1 MYVRLINGM
10 LNQMK
15 KILTAFMFFAAM
27 IFPQAAQ
34 AATLSVSPSTGTINK
49 GCTFSVNIELD
60 TQGTQTD
67 GSDVILFYEPQKLSA
82 TINSIVNGKIYQD
95 YPGNSVDSSGGK
107 ISISGISSV
116 ATPFNGKGTF
126 ATINFQVIDSAQ
138 GNSTTLKFDFD
149 PNDKTK
155 TTDTNVVERGT
166 IADVLSQVTDGAYTI
181 GTGTC
186 GSTAQ
191 SAATSTAG
199 SQGAPGSAL
208 LPQGAAGDS
217 SGSALYRPSSLPQSG
232 FFENTLILASV
243 GVVLVLLGA
252 IGLVIL

>member
-1 MYVRLINGM
+1 M
-10 LNQMK
+10 LNSMK
-15 KILTAFMFFAAM
+15 KILTTLLFLSVL
-27 IFPQAAQ
+27 IFPQAAN
-34 AATLSVSPSTGTINK
+34 AATLSLSPATGTINK

-95 YPGNSVDSSGGK
+95 YPGNSVDTSGGK

-116 ATPFNGKGTF
+116 STPFNGKGTF

-186 GSTAQ
+186 GSTSQ
-191 SAATSTAG
+191 SSEGTSAPG
-199 SQGAPGSAL
+199 SQGAVGSTS
-208 LPQGAAGDS
+208 LPQGGADDG
-217 SGSALYRPSSLPQSG
+217 SGSAVYRPSTLPQG
-232 FFENTLILASV
+232 GLFDNTLVLASV
-243 GVVLVLLGA
+243 GAVLVLLGA
-252 IGLVIL
+252 VGLVIL